1 MTQATGARA
10 PAHVR
15 IHCAWLELPTWR
27 ALSSAARSLLV
38 EILAEY
44 RPAKNGFLA
53 WPVRRA
59 AQRLSV
65 SKDTA
70 ARALIELE
78 RNGWLKVSTAA
89 AFGGRAKGA
98 TYAVT
103 MFPDDRTGEP
113 ASFAF
118 EHLPGEPARRERKRK
133 RVSVSHGKDK
143 AVPPV
148 RRNGRTGRTKQ
159 SHGKDKPAPAE
170 ALGEERDERQ
180 IEMF

>member
-1 MTQATGARA
+1 VTRATGTRA
-10 PAHVR
+10 PAHAR

-27 ALSSAARSLLV
+27 ALSLAARCLLV
-38 EILAEY
+38 DILAEY
-44 RPAKNGFLA
+44 RRSKNGFLA

-59 AQRLSV
+59 AQRLGT

-78 RNGWLKVSTAA
+78 RNGWLKVSTSA
-89 AFGGRAKGA
+89 AFGGRANAA

-118 EHLPGEPARRERKRK
+118 EHLPGELAHRDRKQK
-133 RVSVSHGKDK
+133 GAAVSQEKDK
-143 AVPPV
+143 AVPPT
-148 RRNGRTGRTKQ
+148 RPNGRTGRTKQ
-159 SHGKDKPAPAE
+159 SHGKDKTKTVDPAAAE
-170 ALGEERDERQ
+170 CAERQ
-180 IEMF
+180 ISMF